1 MNENVPVPE
10 HPGTSPAPEAQ
21 QGCVCLRPQL
31 TDVLNYALQ
40 QDRLPILPSL
50 TIENHTQRKPSKA

>member
-31 TDVLNYALQ
+31 TDVLNYTL
-40 QDRLPILPSL
+40 R
-50 TIENHTQRKPSKA
+50 